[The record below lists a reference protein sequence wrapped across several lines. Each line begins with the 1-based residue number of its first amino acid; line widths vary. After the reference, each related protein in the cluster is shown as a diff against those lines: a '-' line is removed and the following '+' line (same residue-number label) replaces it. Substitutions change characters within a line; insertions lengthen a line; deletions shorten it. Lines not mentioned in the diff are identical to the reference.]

1 MTKAPEVHFCND
13 NSEYAY
19 VVDSTID
26 TDSKTITAKV
36 PNKLLQESLP
46 LHCYIYL
53 TDSTD
58 ETSMKT
64 ILHIELPVNKRKK
77 PDDYHYAND
86 DEVISLRDR
95 VIELEQLVQN
105 GDSIY
110 VKKGDQNSG
119 TSCNYTASATGS
131 MSFAA
136 GTLTQSSGSNSF
148 ASGSESTASATNAV
162 AFGEKNVA
170 SGINSS
176 AHGESTQAQSDN
188 STTFGYK
195 TVANGFAAIA
205 EGNNTQAISPGSHAA
220 GEGTIASGV
229 SNQFVIGQY
238 NEKDE
243 DGKYLFIIG
252 NGTYDNSKKE
262 ETRKNVFTVGKNG
275 SIAGG
280 DNCVASS
287 APYSFVFGSNN
298 QAYSQYSIIFGD
310 SNATGIQPTD
320 DTPNPYEKPYS
331 IAIGVSCTSKGYI
344 SLALGQDCI
353 ASGTTSVAMGF
364 RCRADSTM
372 PSYALGHNCESD
384 GQLSLALGQQAYI
397 KGKETIAS
405 FALGQTVNV
414 YSSQSLA
421 LGGGCI
427 AGTAPTDDTP
437 NPTQG
442 QGNVAMGG
450 GCQATKDCSFALGS
464 GCKSYGGTAFAMG
477 GGSTAY
483 GSNSFALSA
492 ATSYGDNSFA
502 FGGGCKSYGVHSFAC
517 GGGTESYGDN
527 SFAFG
532 YNVLTRQQNQFAIGK
547 YNTDD
552 QNGEFAFAIGNGNYD
567 AETKT
572 TTRSNAIAIDWQGKI
587 YVNNSDIGV
596 DVLDLLNRVKALE
609 GALDGLK
616 LKKTTTSE
624 YNSLSEK
631 DTNTVYLCTD
641 N

>member
-162 AFGEKNVA
+162 AFGKKNVA

-280 DNCVASS
+280 DNCVAS
-287 APYSFVFGSNN
+287 
-298 QAYSQYSIIFGD
+298 
-310 SNATGIQPTD
+310 
-320 DTPNPYEKPYS
+320 
-331 IAIGVSCTSKGYI
+331 
-344 SLALGQDCI
+344 
-353 ASGTTSVAMGF
+353 
-364 RCRADSTM
+364 
-372 PSYALGHNCESD
+372 
-384 GQLSLALGQQAYI
+384 
-397 KGKETIAS
+397 
-405 FALGQTVNV
+405 
-414 YSSQSLA
+414 
-421 LGGGCI
+421 
-427 AGTAPTDDTP
+427 
-437 NPTQG
+437 
-442 QGNVAMGG
+442 
-450 GCQATKDCSFALGS
+450 
-464 GCKSYGGTAFAMG
+464 
-477 GGSTAY
+477 
-483 GSNSFALSA
+483 
-492 ATSYGDNSFA
+492 GDNSFA
-502 FGGGCKSYGVHSFAC
+502 FGH
-517 GGGTESYGDN
+517 
-527 SFAFG
+527 
-532 YNVLTRQQNQFAIGK
+532 NVLTRQQNQFAIGK

-572 TTRSNAIAIDWQGKI
+572 AARSNAIAVDWQGKI
-587 YVNNSDIGV
+587 YVNNSDTGV

-609 GALDGLK
+609 EVVSK
-616 LKKTTTSE
+616 LS
-624 YNSLSEK
+624 
-631 DTNTVYLCTD
+631 
-641 N
+641 

>member
-95 VIELEQLVQN
+95 VTELEQLVQN

-131 MSFAA
+131 MSFAS
-136 GTLTQSSGSNSF
+136 GTLTKSSGSNSLT
-148 ASGSESTASATNAV
+148 SGSESIASATNAV

-176 AHGESTQAQSDN
+176 AHGESTQAQGDN
-188 STTFGYK
+188 SATFGYK
-195 TVANGFAAIA
+195 TVVNGFAAIA
-205 EGNNTQAISPGSHAA
+205 EGNNTQAISPSSHAA
-220 GEGTIASGV
+220 GEGTIASGA

-252 NGTYDNSKKE
+252 NDNSTKE

-280 DNCVASS
+280 NGCVAN
-287 APYSFVFGSNN
+287 GEN
-298 QAYSQYSIIFGD
+298 
-310 SNATGIQPTD
+310 
-320 DTPNPYEKPYS
+320 
-331 IAIGVSCTSKGYI
+331 
-344 SLALGQDCI
+344 
-353 ASGTTSVAMGF
+353 SVAFGQ
-364 RCRADSTM
+364 
-372 PSYALGHNCESD
+372 GCESN
-384 GQLSLALGQQAYI
+384 GQ
-397 KGKETIAS
+397 AS
-405 FALGQTVNV
+405 FALGQGTYIKSKKAEASFALGRQVNV
-414 YSSQSLA
+414 YSPQSLA
-421 LGGGCI
+421 LGASCT
-427 AGTAPTDDTP
+427 AGTAPTSDTP
-437 NPTQG
+437 NPTQMA
-442 QGNVAMGG
+442 GNIAMGT

-464 GCKSYGGTAFAMG
+464 GCSSYGSYSFAMG
-477 GGSTAY
+477 GGSHAY
-483 GSNSFALSA
+483 GTNSFALSA
-492 ATSYGDNSFA
+492 ATSYGS
-502 FGGGCKSYGVHSFAC
+502 GSFAC
-517 GGGTESYGDN
+517 GGATASYGDF

-532 YNVLTRQQNQFAIGK
+532 ENVLTRQRNQFAIGK

-552 QNGEFAFAIGNGNYD
+552 QNGKFAFAIGNGGYD
-567 AETKT
+567 SDSKT

-587 YVNNSDIGV
+587 YVNNSDTGV

-609 GALDGLK
+609 EAVIK
-616 LKKTTTSE
+616 LS
-624 YNSLSEK
+624 
-631 DTNTVYLCTD
+631 
-641 N
+641 